1 MQAFPSFSCIQSLIL
16 HPYLS
21 DTAQSIYRRPD
32 LYEEIQAEE
41 LLLEK
46 KTIKGEKAVKSDCIR
61 AKDNY
66 YSGAVSV

>member
-1 MQAFPSFSCIQSLIL
+1 MGIL
-16 HPYLS
+16 ENFL
-21 DTAQSIYRRPD
+21 DIIYKTRPRRPD

-46 KTIKGEKAVKSDCIR
+46 QTIKGEKAVKSDCIR